1 MAQKMNGLSRE
12 YIIHPGETLSEIL
25 EDIGMD
31 QKELAMRTDVAE
43 SHVSSIVNAQKGIS
57 VPYAKKLEYA
67 LDIESSF
74 WINLQSNYDTEL
86 DDFEEYN
93 KNSSDFN

>member
-1 MAQKMNGLSRE
+1 
-12 YIIHPGETLSEIL
+12 
-25 EDIGMD
+25 MD

-57 VPYAKKLEYA
+57 VHYAKKLEYA